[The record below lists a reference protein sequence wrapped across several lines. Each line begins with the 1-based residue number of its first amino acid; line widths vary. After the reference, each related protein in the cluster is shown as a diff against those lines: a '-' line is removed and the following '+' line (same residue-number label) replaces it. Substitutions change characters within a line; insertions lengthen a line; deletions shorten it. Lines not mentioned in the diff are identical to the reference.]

1 MKRFLIF
8 TALYPPLVLLGLIA
22 TVSEIQRNLDV
33 GELLWML
40 GIAYLGGLVPAW
52 LSATADWGLSKE
64 KTYVRVLGTAVA
76 GAAAVM
82 VAITVLHFGEMLRGA
97 TFLMIALISGIPA
110 AVCSWLS
117 DKSMNQK
124 MSGKT

>member
-8 TALYPPLVLLGLIA
+8 TALYPPLVLLGLVA
-22 TVSEIQRNLDV
+22 TVSEIQRNLDI

-40 GIAYLGGLVPAW
+40 GIAYMVGLIPAW
-52 LSATADWGLSKE
+52 LSAGVDWALSAKPI
-64 KTYVRVLGTAVA
+64 YFRVLGTAVT

-82 VAITVLHFGEMLRGA
+82 AMISALHFGEMLRGV
-97 TFLMIALISGIPA
+97 TFVMIALISGIPA

-117 DKSMNQK
+117 NKQN
-124 MSGKT
+124 GGTR